1 MKFFID
7 SADIQ
12 EIKRAISMGF
22 CDGVTTNP
30 SLVAK
35 TGRPFKDVIRDLMD
49 IVPGPVSLEAVS
61 EDTDGILKE
70 ARQFVTEY
78 PDHRDKIFVKIPM
91 TPDGMVAV
99 RSCADEGIQTN
110 VTLVFTASQALLA
123 AKAGASFVSPF
134 IGRLDDVSTEG
145 MQIIEDIVRIYDNYD
160 FDTEVIVASIRH
172 PMHVLESAL
181 VGADIA
187 TIPFSV
193 VLKLFKHPLTDSGIR
208 KFLEDN
214 EKIPT

>member
-7 SADIQ
+7 SADIG
-12 EIKRAISMGF
+12 EIKRALSMGF

-35 TGRPFKDVIRDLMD
+35 TGRPFKDVIRDLMEL
-49 IVPGPVSLEAVS
+49 VPGPISLEAVS
-61 EDTDGILKE
+61 EDADGIMAE
-70 ARQFVTEY
+70 AINFVGEY
-78 PDHRDKIFVKIPM
+78 PEHKDKIFVKIPM
-91 TPDGMVAV
+91 TPEGMVAV
-99 RSCADEGIQTN
+99 RRCSDEGIHTN

-123 AKAGASFVSPF
+123 AKAGASYVSPF

-160 FDTEVIVASIRH
+160 YDTEIIVASVRH

-193 VLKLFKHPLTDSGIR
+193 VLKLFKHPLTDSGIA

-214 EKIPT
+214 AKIPD